1 LSLTDWEK
9 NGWLVRH
16 KTSRDEIQN
25 LMKII
30 QRDLEDS
37 SARTISA
44 DWRFAIA
51 YNAALQCCT
60 VVLYCRGF
68 RPARGQS
75 EYYRVIQSIV
85 LTMGRDYIELRDYL
99 NACRTKG
106 NISDYDMAGTISES
120 EAIELID
127 TVKELYLKLKEWLYN
142 NYPEYL

>member
-1 LSLTDWEK
+1 MSLTDWEK
-9 NGWLVRH
+9 NGWLTRH

-30 QRDLEDS
+30 ERDLEDS

-51 YNAALQCCT
+51 YNAALQCCSIA
-60 VVLYCRGF
+60 LYCRGF

-75 EYYRVIQSIV
+75 EHYRVIQSIV
-85 LTMGRDYIELRDYL
+85 LTLGRDYIELRDYL
-99 NACRTKG
+99 NACRTKR
-106 NISDYDMAGTISES
+106 NICDYDMAGTISES
-120 EAIELID
+120 EAMELID
-127 TVKELYLKLKEWLYN
+127 TVKELYLKLKKWLYN